1 MNVNWRVGVGMRTAG
16 GGVTK
21 MWGFGGVG
29 VEVLGGRG
37 GVGKVCCHICPVVG
51 MEESI

>member
-1 MNVNWRVGVGMRTAG
+1 MRTAG
-16 GGVTK
+16 GGVAK

-29 VEVLGGRG
+29 VGVLDGRG
-37 GVGKVCCHICPVVG
+37 GGGGKVCCHICPVVG